1 MNFENKK
8 ILISC
13 REVDSM
19 AYLFLAK
26 RWSKNNKV
34 AVYFIKSSETAYKK
48 NISNDVSYYA
58 FKDLKDIV
66 IYDVNDITM
75 EFIKSL
81 KTDKLIDKNYLDYI
95 ENTYTRFYNLNCQVI
110 SSQSFIRQYHWRP
123 YWGKVTYNQQLNWL
137 TLSYKDGEKV
147 IDSFNPDL
155 IINTD
160 NDEIGRCVL
169 REIAFKRNIPFIT
182 IEYPRYELFKTF
194 SYDLGLSMANPLKV
208 SYTNNLND
216 IDSNLIEEYR
226 YVNDFRAKS
235 HIMGAMYQNDITS
248 QYQVESIFKAIKHL
262 IYVFI
267 LFFKQDFIVY
277 NYPIRKTNNILFP
290 SNLQYLNYFIHWHFY
305 RQLFMRKNNFFDNP
319 VEGEKYVYMP
329 LHLIPESSTSVLAPF
344 YINELNIIEAVSKS
358 LPAGWYLYV
367 KEHQSMLGERGI
379 SFYKRVKQLPN
390 VRLVQINYY
399 SDPKPWIEKS
409 QGVVTI
415 TGTSAY
421 EAALLGKHAC
431 IFSDVIFSCIEGIH
445 RVHSFEELPTI
456 FKEFSKPLNNLK
468 SCASYIKTIKD
479 FGMPVDLKY
488 LLRTLPSTIR
498 NKENLNEKQLLNID
512 NLEKIIIKAY
522 LSYKKS

>member
-1 MNFENKK
+1 MNLENKK

-13 REVDSM
+13 REVDAM

-26 RWSKNNKV
+26 KWSKKNNV
-34 AVYFIKSSETAYKK
+34 AVYFIKASETAYKK
-48 NISNDVSYYA
+48 NISNRVTYYA
-58 FKDLKDIV
+58 FKELKDIKF
-66 IYDVNDITM
+66 YDVNNIIC
-75 EFIKSL
+75 EFTKSL
-81 KTDKLIDKNYLDYI
+81 KTDSLLDKDYLNYI
-95 ENTYTRFYNLNCQVI
+95 ENTYTNFYNLNCQIV
-110 SSQSFIRQYHWRP
+110 SSQSFIKQYHWRP
-123 YWGKVTYNQQLNWL
+123 FWRKVTYNQQLNWL

-147 IDSFNPDL
+147 INDFNPDL

-160 NDEIGRCVL
+160 NDEIGRSVL

-182 IEYPRYELFKTF
+182 IEYPRYEYFKTF
-194 SYDLGLSMANPLKV
+194 SYDLGLSMAKPLRIAYNKYIN
-208 SYTNNLND
+208 STED
-216 IDSNLIEEYR
+216 NLIEEYN
-226 YVNDFRAKS
+226 YLTEFRSKS
-235 HIMGAMYQNDITS
+235 HIMGVMYKNDITS
-248 QYQVESIFKAIKHL
+248 QYQPESIFKAIKHL

-267 LFFKQDFIVY
+267 LLFKQDFIVG
-277 NYPIRKTNNILFP
+277 NYPIRKSNKILFP
-290 SNLQYLNYFIHWHFY
+290 SYVQYFIYFLHWHFY
-305 RQLFMRKNNFFDNP
+305 RQIFMRKNKFFECP

-329 LHLIPESSTSVLAPF
+329 LHLIPESSTSVLAPL

-399 SDPKPWIEKS
+399 SDPKPWIENS
-409 QGVVTI
+409 QGVITI

-431 IFSDVIFSCIEGIH
+431 VFSDVIFSCIEGIH
-445 RVHSFEELPTI
+445 RVHSYEELPTI
-456 FKEFSKPLNNLK
+456 FKEFSKPLNNIK

-479 FGMPVDLKY
+479 FGNPVDLKY

-498 NKENLNEKQLLNID
+498 NKENLNEKQLENIN
-512 NLEKIIIKAY
+512 NLEKVIIKAY
-522 LSYKKS
+522 ISYKNS